1 MKKFNT
7 HETHTKCDNCAN
19 INNKIRLVSIPRNKE
34 NGCCSFT
41 SIGMDLIKAICML
54 LLEGCYLDKMS
65 TMLNQKILKL
75 LIDECRISMA
85 ESVEYNSK
93 TNHASK
99 SVCKIVPDDGDD
111 TNLPVI
117 DNTKSNNN
125 NNNAKNNAMVLKINM
140 RRMMQN
146 ITDNKI
152 VFSMPFHLLDGDA
165 ESKHITP
172 KRAIQLDLHERILFQ
187 SLHLWNSITD
197 VDRELIILKI
207 WITQYPK
214 ASRKDLEYVRN
225 MAMFSKEIIFNLI
238 MRARGIYLKESHPE
252 VHKERSSNNG
262 FMNNF
267 RNIKQGNV
275 GPSPFYVPDPCPCAE
290 EYYMTRLCK
299 RFDET
304 ISSKKDTV
312 EHISNL
318 DISEFRDCEKMTEVL
333 VKSLLCL
340 WNGIGNLE
348 LVDEKNNTVSLDKLS
363 INVEFKVLPSDHSFI
378 KKLSAPDD
386 KGQLILP
393 CNHVGVKKHVFR
405 LFYYSDTY
413 CAHDSVIENARRYV
427 MLRPIL
433 EDNHFVIVAPDDS
446 TMNSRL
452 TEMENL
458 YTTALASP
466 KYTQELTK
474 HIDFQFPKVQRYRT
488 LKEKITWVMF
498 ELMFRR
504 NCDLFP
510 VLSPT
515 RIPTNP
521 NTERF
526 MLTFGLVT
534 EDDKR
539 WSENDKIVETAIAEF
554 SMMNALFKERMRR
567 DIEQDFEK
575 DQDKKQK
582 QQQKRAKNRAKKK
595 VKMEQQKEQQRLNNN
610 EEDDEDEEDEEEEEV
625 KSDNSSVVVQQQP
638 APSMVESDP
647 IKVKFERT
655 FSKAIGSEN
664 KQKEQEQYRREI
676 ENLISEATFYYL
688 TD

>member
-1 MKKFNT
+1 M
-7 HETHTKCDNCAN
+7 
-19 INNKIRLVSIPRNKE
+19 
-34 NGCCSFT
+34 
-41 SIGMDLIKAICML
+41 
-54 LLEGCYLDKMS
+54 
-65 TMLNQKILKL
+65 
-75 LIDECRISMA
+75 
-85 ESVEYNSK
+85 
-93 TNHASK
+93 
-99 SVCKIVPDDGDD
+99 
-111 TNLPVI
+111 
-117 DNTKSNNN
+117 
-125 NNNAKNNAMVLKINM
+125 
-140 RRMMQN
+140 
-146 ITDNKI
+146 
-152 VFSMPFHLLDGDA
+152 
-165 ESKHITP
+165 
-172 KRAIQLDLHERILFQ
+172 
-187 SLHLWNSITD
+187 
-197 VDRELIILKI
+197 
-207 WITQYPK
+207 
-214 ASRKDLEYVRN
+214 
-225 MAMFSKEIIFNLI
+225 
-238 MRARGIYLKESHPE
+238 
-252 VHKERSSNNG
+252 
-262 FMNNF
+262 
-267 RNIKQGNV
+267 
-275 GPSPFYVPDPCPCAE
+275 
-290 EYYMTRLCK
+290 
-299 RFDET
+299 
-304 ISSKKDTV
+304 
-312 EHISNL
+312 
-318 DISEFRDCEKMTEVL
+318 
-333 VKSLLCL
+333 
-340 WNGIGNLE
+340 GIGNLE

-446 TMNSRL
+446 TMNTRL

-458 YTTALASP
+458 YATALASP

-521 NTERF
+521 NVERF

-534 EDDKR
+534 DDDKR
-539 WSENDKIVETAIAEF
+539 WSENDEIVETAISEF

-610 EEDDEDEEDEEEEEV
+610 EEDDEDREEEEEEEEEV
-625 KSDNSSVVVQQQP
+625 KS

-664 KQKEQEQYRREI
+664 KQKEQEQYRREV